1 MTALCVIFALGAVL
15 TAEFA
20 SGMAMV
26 SGSDGFA
33 KVNLG
38 LWHGIAHIAGRRQ
51 VFRLEWCD
59 ASSPSFDGPYC
70 AQLQVCRVAA
80 CAGVCLL
87 VAVSVLLALLATN
100 AVRTRFEA
108 PLTKIVAGTFAMAAL
123 CFGTCLGVWVALVVS
138 LSTKEEDSK
147 ARLSIGMSWLAEGG
161 AFILA
166 FLLAIKMLQ
175 TATRIEGEARIATDM
190 NKRARNGTQTSYP
203 NKPEKPRSRPS
214 HDAGDLEA

>member
-1 MTALCVIFALGAVL
+1 
-15 TAEFA
+15 
-20 SGMAMV
+20 
-26 SGSDGFA
+26 
-33 KVNLG
+33 
-38 LWHGIAHIAGRRQ
+38 
-51 VFRLEWCD
+51 
-59 ASSPSFDGPYC
+59 
-70 AQLQVCRVAA
+70 
-80 CAGVCLL
+80 
-87 VAVSVLLALLATN
+87 
-100 AVRTRFEA
+100 
-108 PLTKIVAGTFAMAAL
+108 MAAL

-161 AFILA
+161 AFILT

-190 NKRARNGTQTSYP
+190 TKRAGNGMQTSYP